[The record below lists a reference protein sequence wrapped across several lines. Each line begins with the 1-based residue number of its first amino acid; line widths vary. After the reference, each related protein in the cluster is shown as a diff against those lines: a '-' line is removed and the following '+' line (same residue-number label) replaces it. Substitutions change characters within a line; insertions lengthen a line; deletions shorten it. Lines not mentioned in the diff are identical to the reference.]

1 MPYFLTIKKS
11 NMSRVISFISQKGG
25 VGKSTVTTLIANL
38 FFFKHQ
44 LSIAIVDAD
53 FPQNSISKRR
63 EKELRIIKK
72 KKRLEHTYHKIYHDL
87 KPYPIIKTNLESCAE
102 VIRELKIEYD
112 YIFVDV
118 AGSLNQEGIIPF
130 LREVNY
136 FYIPILQ
143 DDFSTLSALEL
154 YMQLTTKIKPVSEEF
169 RSCKLFFN
177 KVPAKNKMVG
187 IRKNFETNF
196 EFLDDHINAYT
207 IYERV
212 YRSTLF
218 PIPEKA
224 QKPNLKIHRFANSI
238 MHDLE
243 TVSSEKSMTMET

>member
-1 MPYFLTIKKS
+1 
-11 NMSRVISFISQKGG
+11 MSKVISFISQKGG
-25 VGKSTVTTLIANL
+25 VGKSTVTTLMANL

-63 EKELRIIKK
+63 EKELRIIEKS
-72 KKRLEHTYHKIYHDL
+72 KRLGSTFRKIYHDL
-87 KPYPIIKTNLESCAE
+87 KPFPIIKTNLESCAE
-102 VIRELKIEYD
+102 VIRELKVEYD

-130 LREVNY
+130 MREVNY

-154 YMQLTTKIKPVSEEF
+154 YMQLTTKVKPASEEF
-169 RSCKLFFN
+169 RTCKLFFN
-177 KVPAKNKMVG
+177 KIPAKNKMAG
-187 IRKNFETNF
+187 IRKNFEADF
-196 EFLDDHINAYT
+196 EFLDDYINAYT

-238 MHDLE
+238 INDLKM
-243 TVSSEKSMTMET
+243 VSVQQA